1 MPHPSTSLQGQFLL
15 AMPGLNNSFFEKSL
29 IYLFEHNEDGAM
41 GLIVNQPQELS
52 IDEIL
57 QQVTPDYC
65 QALYPGK
72 VMNGGP
78 VENNRG
84 FVLHRPGNHNW
95 EGQIPLTAN
104 LCVTATNDILEAMAQ
119 GANIDI
125 CILALGY
132 SGWAPGQLED
142 ELLNNAWLNIDID
155 EPLIFNTNSENRLA
169 LALKQLGIDYQLL
182 SSDAGHA

>member
-1 MPHPSTSLQGQFLL
+1 MQHLNASLQGQFLL
-15 AMPGLNNSFFEKSL
+15 AMPGLDNSFFEKSL

-41 GLIVNQPQELS
+41 GLIVNQPLELS

-65 QALYPGK
+65 QSLYPGK

-78 VENNRG
+78 VENSQG
-84 FVLHRPGNHNW
+84 FILHRPGNQNW
-95 EGQIPLTAN
+95 EGQITLTPN
-104 LCVTATNDILEAMAQ
+104 LCVTATIDILEAMAK
-119 GANIDI
+119 GTDINI
-125 CILALGY
+125 CMLALGY

-155 EPLIFNTNSENRLA
+155 EALIFNTDSENRLEVA
-169 LALKQLGIDYQLL
+169 IKQLGIDYQLL